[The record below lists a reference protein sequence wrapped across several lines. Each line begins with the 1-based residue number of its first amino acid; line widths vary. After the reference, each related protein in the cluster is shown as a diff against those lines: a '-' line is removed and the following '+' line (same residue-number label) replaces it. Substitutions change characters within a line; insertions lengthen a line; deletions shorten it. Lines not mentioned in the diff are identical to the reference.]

1 MERKLYAMTAFIFLL
16 VFLAVT
22 VFALWHNHSTSR
34 YAGSVDAEDREQAD
48 LWAMAAR
55 WRH

>member
-1 MERKLYAMTAFIFLL
+1 MTAFIFLL